1 MEIVSIN
8 SAADKLKKQRADL
21 LEVLDTMRSMV
32 ESGELD
38 EFVAASINENGD
50 VQLHAACKDLLGGI
64 GLFEIGKKML
74 IEQQQI
80 Q

>member
-8 SAADKLKKQRADL
+8 SAADKLKKQKADL

-38 EFVAASINENGD
+38 EFVAASINADGD
-50 VQLHAACKDLLGGI
+50 VQLHATCKDLLGGI

-80 Q
+80 K

>member
-38 EFVAASINENGD
+38 EFVAASVDEKGD